1 MAEMTALEYF
11 KEKARMTKG
20 CKIVCEKCLLSSD
33 NNGDRCSCY
42 VLERRCPEKA
52 IAIVQEWAQEYPRK
66 TFLTDFLEKYP
77 NAPLED
83 NGIPG
88 FCIGRLGNLPC
99 GCAEK
104 CILPSG
110 YITSDCA
117 PCWNQRT
124 ETEE

>member
-1 MAEMTALEYF
+1 MAEMTALEYLR
-11 KEKARMTKG
+11 KKAKATKK
-20 CKIVCEKCLLSSD
+20 CKTRCVDCLLFDS
-33 NNGDRCSCY
+33 NNGYECDCAS
-42 VLERRCPEKA
+42 LEYEHPEEA
-52 IAIVQEWAQEYPRK
+52 IAIVQKWAQEHPRK

-117 PCWNQRT
+117 PCWNQRM